1 MNLWRPKSRT
11 EWWLAFA
18 ASLSF
23 VPFTLSMAGILLA
36 QSLNAPLFYPAGI
49 LAAPVFAGYLI
60 SHTRMRLVV
69 KVLFICA
76 AFAGIAFSYLPR
88 SSCGEEDS
96 LNIKGGAVTEGKT
109 GEGGC
114 NVLSQKT

>member
-1 MNLWRPKSRT
+1 
-11 EWWLAFA
+11 
-18 ASLSF
+18 
-23 VPFTLSMAGILLA
+23 MAGILLA

-49 LAAPVFAGYLI
+49 LAAPVFSCYLI
-60 SHTRMRLVV
+60 SHTRMHLVA

-96 LNIKGGAVTEGKT
+96 LNVKGSAVVEGKT
-109 GEGGC
+109 NEGGC
-114 NVLSQKT
+114 TVL